1 MINRNSKLKNSGG
14 STTKNQR
21 IKDKSISKSRI
32 GDGRLKNDKVLSVG
46 SALGGET
53 DIVDQGEASFL
64 PLAPPFAH
72 RECNAHT
79 WSIPVMMKYLSEEME
94 LGRRCVKYS

>member
-1 MINRNSKLKNSGG
+1 MINRNSKLRNSGG
-14 STTKNQR
+14 SITKNQK
-21 IKDKSISKSRI
+21 IKDKSISKSKT

-46 SALGGET
+46 GALGGET

-64 PLAPPFAH
+64 PLAPPFSH

-94 LGRRCVKYS
+94 LGRSFIYFS